1 MNIDSSY
8 RPKTIVAKLG
18 RRWLRLQSEHLFY
31 PSQLCD
37 LPKNYHS
44 RQRRSFNSPQTGTG
58 VERNSSRNVFWDR
71 DWGGAG
77 QLGPVSSNKIPEVF
91 SKVDSTQF
99 PCRYKG
105 LTLLAVTWSVL
116 DGFHSLSFGRLECN
130 LGTKLRRTSL
140 TSLTY
145 CRKAISPFVWRL

>member
-18 RRWLRLQSEHLFY
+18 RRWLRLRSEHLFY

-58 VERNSSRNVFWDR
+58 VERNSSRDVFWDR
-71 DWGGAG
+71 YWGRAG
-77 QLGPVSSNKIPEVF
+77 QLGPVSSNKSQKSLQKLTRPTFHVVT
-91 SKVDSTQF
+91 KV
-99 PCRYKG
+99 
-105 LTLLAVTWSVL
+105 
-116 DGFHSLSFGRLECN
+116 
-130 LGTKLRRTSL
+130 
-140 TSLTY
+140 
-145 CRKAISPFVWRL
+145 SPFLQSRDVF